1 MSCYAQLTQEERYQI
16 YEMKTAGSPSW
27 EIARALGRHRSTIF
41 RELGRNRGRRGYRP
55 CQAHALAQ
63 GRRRAKSRCRI
74 GAGVW
79 RAVEALIRRDW
90 SPEQVA
96 GRLAREQGRCVSHER
111 IYQHIYADKALGGD
125 LHTHL
130 RCRKQRRKRYGGRS
144 RRGHVAGRVSIEERP
159 AAVAAR
165 SRLGDWE
172 ADTVIGAG
180 HGGAL
185 VSAVERKSVFTVLAP
200 VARKTAAAVR
210 RALRQELGPM
220 RDRVLT
226 LTVDNGREWSG
237 HRGIAR
243 DLGGAVYFAHPYAS
257 WERGLNENTNGLVRQ
272 YFPKSRRLSRVT
284 RAEAHRVMGRLNHRP
299 RKNLDYRTPHEVF
312 YGTTTLL
319 TVALTS

>member
-1 MSCYAQLTQEERYQI
+1 MKRYTQLTQDERYQI
-16 YEMKTAGSPSW
+16 YEMKTAGSPPS
-27 EIARALGRHRSTIF
+27 EIARALGRHSSSIF
-41 RELGRNRGRRGYRP
+41 RELSRNRGQRGYRP
-55 CQAHALAQ
+55 CQAHALAL
-63 GRRRAKSRCRI
+63 GRRRAKSGFRV
-74 GAGVW
+74 GAAVW

-96 GRLAREQGRCVSHER
+96 GRLAREQGRGVSHER
-111 IYQHIYADKALGGD
+111 IYQHIYSDRARGGD

-130 RCRKQRRKRYGGRS
+130 RCRKQRRKRYGVHS
-144 RRGHVAGRVSIEERP
+144 RRGRMPGRVSIEERP
-159 AAVAAR
+159 AVVGTR

-185 VSAVERKSVFTVLAP
+185 VSAVERKSAFTVLAP
-200 VARKTAAAVR
+200 VARKTADAVR
-210 RALRQELGPM
+210 RALHQELGPM

-226 LTVDNGREWSG
+226 LTVDNGREWSD

-243 DLGGAVYFAHPYAS
+243 DLGGAVYFARPYAS
-257 WERGLNENTNGLVRQ
+257 WQRGLNENTNGLVRQ
-272 YFPKSRRLSRVT
+272 YFPKSRRLSHVT
-284 RAEAHRVMGRLNHRP
+284 RAETHRVMGRLNHRP

-312 YGTTTLL
+312 YGTTTSL